1 LESTFQKDSTF
12 QRIANIDK
20 FAPLNKLLVNIKKLN
35 KMTTITSVETKWV
48 IDSMHSEVQFKV
60 KHLMISTV
68 TGSFGKFSG
77 TVTTQSEDF
86 ENAEIQFSLDVN
98 SISTNQEMRDNHLKG
113 EDFFQAGKYPTIDFK
128 SSSFKKTI
136 DTSYALVGNLTMKGI
151 TKEVELNVGFGG
163 ESKDSRG
170 NLKAGFEIS
179 GTINRKDFGLTYN
192 ALTETGGLALSENI
206 KLIANIQV
214 ARQ

>member
-1 LESTFQKDSTF
+1 LESAFQKDSTF

-20 FAPLNKLLVNIKKLN
+20 FAPLNKLLVSIKKLN

-48 IDSMHSEVQFKV
+48 IDPMHSEVQFKV

-77 TVTTQSEDF
+77 TVTTQSADF

-113 EDFFQAGKYPTIDFK
+113 EDFFQAEKYPTIDFK
-128 SSSFKKTI
+128 STSFKKTI

-214 ARQ
+214 AR